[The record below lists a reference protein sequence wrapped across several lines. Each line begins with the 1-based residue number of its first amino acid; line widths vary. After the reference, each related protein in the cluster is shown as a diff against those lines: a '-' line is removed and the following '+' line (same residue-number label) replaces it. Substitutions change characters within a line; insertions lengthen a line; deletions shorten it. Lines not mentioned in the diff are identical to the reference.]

1 MGKVNLR
8 EKFALFADRWSP
20 KVVGELNG
28 QHVKLV
34 KLLGE
39 FAWHRH
45 DGEDEL
51 QARTRAASHPGEGGP
66 MGRRRYRGSRRSH
79 RPAGFTP
86 PGMREL
92 YNVALPM
99 PGAVKRRFFND
110 LSDRL
115 VVMAGVAAAVV
126 GYGSGG
132 VLGAMIGLALGLLGA
147 GRAMVGGRF
156 RRG

>member
-1 MGKVNLR
+1 
-8 EKFALFADRWSP
+8 
-20 KVVGELNG
+20 
-28 QHVKLV
+28 
-34 KLLGE
+34 
-39 FAWHRH
+39 
-45 DGEDEL
+45 
-51 QARTRAASHPGEGGP
+51 
-66 MGRRRYRGSRRSH
+66 
-79 RPAGFTP
+79 
-86 PGMREL
+86 MREL

-99 PGAVKRRFFND
+99 RGAVKRRFFND